1 MLEQR
6 TRHRF
11 RLDVSVRRTIN
22 QESFMAIPRS
32 STSTLISTSP
42 IENEGGAIPSTML
55 AAVYRGVDDVRMEE
69 VPVPEIGAGEILIR
83 VHTCGICGTDLKK
96 IATGSHSAPRI
107 FGHETS
113 GIIARVGEGVGKFS
127 VGDRVV
133 VFHHI
138 PCGECYYCQH
148 KTFAQCPTYK
158 KVGCTAGFEPSGGGF
173 AEYVR
178 VMDWIVEKG
187 TVRIPDGISFEQ
199 ASFVEPVNTCIKGI
213 ETLRLQGGETV
224 LVMGQ
229 GPIGLI
235 LANLARRAGARVIT
249 SDLHPARL
257 TIAHGFGLNL
267 TIDAS
272 KSDAGETVRGM
283 TQGRGADAV
292 ILAVGG
298 SGLIRP
304 AMDAARPGGRV
315 LLFAQ
320 TVRGEVTIDPAAVC
334 VDEKA
339 LLGSYSASVELQEES
354 VRFVM
359 NREMDLERL
368 ISHRFPLQDSVEAL
382 KLAAHPRPDSMKI
395 VIQPG
400 SAMSLGTGRNAQE
413 GIQL

>member
-1 MLEQR
+1 
-6 TRHRF
+6 
-11 RLDVSVRRTIN
+11 
-22 QESFMAIPRS
+22 MAIARTS
-32 STSTLISTSP
+32 SLTVEKTVEKESC
-42 IENEGGAIPSTML
+42 EIPSTMQ
-55 AAVYRGVDDVRMEE
+55 AVVYHGINDVRMEE
-69 VPVPEIGAGEILIR
+69 VPVPEIGPGEILVR

-107 FGHETS
+107 FGHETA
-113 GIIARVGEGVGKFS
+113 GVVAKVGEGVRKFS

-138 PCGECYYCQH
+138 PCGECYYCRH
-148 KTFAQCPTYK
+148 KTFAQCVAYK

-178 VMDWIVEKG
+178 VMDWIVDKG
-187 TVRIPDGISFEQ
+187 TVRIPDGTSFEQ
-199 ASFVEPVNTCIKGI
+199 ASFAEPVNTCIKGI
-213 ETLRLQGGETV
+213 ETLRLEAGETV

-235 LANLARRAGARVIT
+235 LATLAKRAGARVIT
-249 SDLHPARL
+249 SDLYPERL
-257 TIAHGFGLNL
+257 TMAHSLGLNL

-272 KSDAGETVRGM
+272 KSDAVQTVRGM
-283 TQGRGADAV
+283 TEGRGADAV

-298 SGLIRP
+298 TGLIRP

-320 TVRGEVTIDPAAVC
+320 TVRDEVTIDPAAVC

-368 ISHRFPLQDSVEAL
+368 ISHRFSLASGVEAL
-382 KLAAHPRPDSMKI
+382 QLAAHPRPDSMKI

-400 SAMSLGTGRNAQE
+400 GRFS
-413 GIQL
+413 